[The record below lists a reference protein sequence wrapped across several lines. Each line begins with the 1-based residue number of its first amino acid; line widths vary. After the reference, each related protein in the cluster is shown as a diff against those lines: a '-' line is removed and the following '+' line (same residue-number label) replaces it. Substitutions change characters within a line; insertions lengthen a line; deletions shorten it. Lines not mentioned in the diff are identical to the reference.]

1 MFVTEVPHKCVSTG
15 SARKLCQLLGMFW
28 QIVRS
33 LAELRTFVF
42 VFSTASS
49 GAIPQWQHKWLSDSI
64 KIGYPRLLQW
74 PWTYLMYTSSKTD
87 GFLGTHRTSLT
98 RFLIF
103 QWKLL
108 SSATYLRVIKGT
120 FNHLLGTEITRVILS
135 RNRVG
140 TENRVLWKVGFKLI
154 PKFNTN
160 ETRRLKS
167 KIHRWSFF

>member
-74 PWTYLMYTSSKTD
+74 PWTYLELTVCSLVSSSLDTLLFSAVWQLAK
-87 GFLGTHRTSLT
+87 GLMGLFPSSFLDSWQIFDEQSVKTSLGQST
-98 RFLIF
+98 KKI
-103 QWKLL
+103 QN
-108 SSATYLRVIKGT
+108 G
-120 FNHLLGTEITRVILS
+120 
-135 RNRVG
+135 
-140 TENRVLWKVGFKLI
+140 
-154 PKFNTN
+154 
-160 ETRRLKS
+160 KS
-167 KIHRWSFF
+167 GLAISLTTMNCTAFSPF